1 MSRLY
6 PIASGSSGNC
16 TYIANGNDGILID
29 AGISA
34 KAITDGLALAGVDPL
49 TLRGIFITHEHTD
62 HISGLR
68 VFSKKYGLP
77 IFASEQTAA
86 AITAAGA
93 ADESAITVIEDSI
106 PAGSLNI
113 TRFATSHDCPGSSG
127 YRIDFGDGRCCA
139 VCTDLGYVSDTV
151 RQALTGCKAVL
162 FESNHD
168 VAMLQKGPYPEVLK
182 RRILGDKG
190 HLSNNAC
197 AVELPRLV
205 ESGTTHIILGHLS
218 RENNRPDIAHTSA
231 AAALMEKKMAEDI
244 DYILYVAPPK
254 NGKVIVF

>member
-1 MSRLY
+1 MSRIY

-16 TYIANGNDGILID
+16 TYIADGSDGILID

-34 KAITDGLALAGVDPL
+34 KAIADGLSLAGVDPSKIG
-49 TLRGIFITHEHTD
+49 GIFITHEHSD

-68 VFSKKYGLP
+68 VFANKFDLP
-77 IFASEQTAA
+77 IFASEKTAA
-86 AITAAGA
+86 AIT
-93 ADESAITVIEDSI
+93 ESGSACSDRITVIDDAFSI
-106 PAGSLNI
+106 GSLSVE
-113 TRFATSHDCPGSSG
+113 RFDTSHDCPGSSG
-127 YRIDFGDGRCCA
+127 YRVNFKDGRSCA

-151 RQALTGCKAVL
+151 RNALTGCKAVL

-168 VAMLQKGPYPEVLK
+168 VSLLQKGPYPEMLK
-182 RRILGDKG
+182 KRILGDKG

-218 RENNRPDIAHTSA
+218 RENNRPEIAHTCA
-231 AAALMEKKMAEDI
+231 AAALMEKGMAEDL
-244 DYILYVAPPK
+244 DYIMYVAPPK

>member
-1 MSRLY
+1 M
-6 PIASGSSGNC
+6 
-16 TYIANGNDGILID
+16 
-29 AGISA
+29 
-34 KAITDGLALAGVDPL
+34 
-49 TLRGIFITHEHTD
+49 
-62 HISGLR
+62 
-68 VFSKKYGLP
+68 
-77 IFASEQTAA
+77 
-86 AITAAGA
+86 
-93 ADESAITVIEDSI
+93 
-106 PAGSLNI
+106 
-113 TRFATSHDCPGSSG
+113 
-127 YRIDFGDGRCCA
+127 
-139 VCTDLGYVSDTV
+139 SDTV